1 MSVDSDELLGLLDIS
16 LELDSLMVA
25 MTFSVVNE
33 WQVSLKSDRE
43 HGTMDDTCE

>member
-16 LELDSLMVA
+16 LEPGSLMVA

-33 WQVSLKSDRE
+33 WQVSL
-43 HGTMDDTCE
+43 